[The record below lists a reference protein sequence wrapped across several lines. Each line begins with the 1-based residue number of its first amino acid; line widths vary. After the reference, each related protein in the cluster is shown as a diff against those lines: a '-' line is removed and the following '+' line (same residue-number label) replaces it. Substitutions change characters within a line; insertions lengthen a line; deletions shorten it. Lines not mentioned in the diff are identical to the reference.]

1 MSERYDKYDLV
12 FAIAFA
18 LTRRRGELK
27 RIPTHDGIR
36 CLEPAARAVIEHL
49 LRCGWRIERAGS
61 TTPPHSGGAAK

>member
-1 MSERYDKYDLV
+1 VSGRYNNDDLV

-36 CLEPAARAVIEHL
+36 YLEPAARAVIEHL
-49 LRCGWRIERAGS
+49 LRCGWQIERTGPG
-61 TTPPHSGGAAK
+61 TPPHSAGAAK